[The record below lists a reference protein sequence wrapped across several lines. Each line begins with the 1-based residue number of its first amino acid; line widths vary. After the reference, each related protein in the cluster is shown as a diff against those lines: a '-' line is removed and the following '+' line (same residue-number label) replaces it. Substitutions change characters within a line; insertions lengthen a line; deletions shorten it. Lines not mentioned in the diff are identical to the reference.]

1 MSNMQHQQQPLMNQQ
16 FNQPSMPQLNQQPQQ
31 QSALLPTPTGQHQN
45 NTPIQNIQSQQQQIN
60 PKPATGNE
68 NTILIVRKIPD
79 QLNNPD
85 KMRQHFSKFGQ
96 ILDIQCQFDQKKDA
110 ALIQFSTNQ
119 QAFAAYK
126 SPQSV
131 LNNRF
136 IRLYWY
142 SNYLKQQQNNPA
154 QQQSQ
159 QQQQVQD
166 EPAIKKPAKERL
178 SFNKPNEIHESD
190 LVNPVNKENNS
201 LKTSVSASSL
211 VQATSAG
218 SLVRTVYN
226 NTNNNNEKQGAE
238 SNEPTN
244 LDIGELSL
252 KSESTKAVINEAA
265 KLQEENKKKALM
277 LQMEVKKKAKELME
291 QQIKDQKLLL
301 QKFEQAKT
309 VEEKSQILALVKKLS
324 ESIEKEKEIL
334 SGKLSNIPVKP
345 APPPPH
351 HLKLNNKRLNNTN
364 FLKTTGGGSPNL
376 NKTYPSPGAAN
387 MNKTNPPIGASPV
400 QSNPFSFSRVSVDR
414 RPKQLLFTGLENDQ
428 EKTNIINLI
437 NQIGC
442 QIENT
447 NDQQPLSLTV
457 NFLTRKDAEIV
468 SFYYYYYYLIFQI
481 CLFQK

>member
-1 MSNMQHQQQPLMNQQ
+1 MANMPQQPQQQPLMNHQ
-16 FNQPSMPQLNQQPQQ
+16 FNQTSMPQLHSQQQP
-31 QSALLPTPTGQHQN
+31 ALLPTPTPIFQQHQQQN
-45 NTPIQNIQSQQQQIN
+45 NASIQNIQPQQHQQPIL
-60 PKPATGNE
+60 KQTTGNE
-68 NTILIVRKIPD
+68 NNILIVRKIPD

-110 ALIQFSTNQ
+110 AFIQFATNQ

-142 SNYLKQQQNNPA
+142 SNYLKQQNNPT

-159 QQQQVQD
+159 QQLQQQHQSIQD
-166 EPAIKKPAKERL
+166 EPAVKKPAKERL
-178 SFNKPNEIHESD
+178 SFNKPNEIHDSD
-190 LVNPVNKENNS
+190 LVNPLNKENNS
-201 LKTSVSASSL
+201 LKTSTSASSL
-211 VQATSAG
+211 AQATSTG
-218 SLVRTVYN
+218 SLVRTVF
-226 NTNNNNEKQGAE
+226 NNNNEKQVSEA
-238 SNEPTN
+238 SEPTN
-244 LDIGELSL
+244 LDISELSL
-252 KSESTKAVINEAA
+252 KSDATKAVINEAA

-301 QKFEQAKT
+301 QKYEQAKT

-324 ESIEKEKEIL
+324 DSIEKETGIL
-334 SGKLSNIPVKP
+334 NGKFTTDRPVKP

-376 NKTYPSPGAAN
+376 NKTYPSPGAAG
-387 MNKTNPPIGASPV
+387 MNKINSSPV
-400 QSNPFSFSRVSVDR
+400 TNPFSFSRVSVDR
-414 RPKQLLFTGLENDQ
+414 RPKQLLFTGLENEQ

-468 SFYYYYYYLIFQI
+468 SLYKCRIFF
-481 CLFQK
+481 LK

>member
-1 MSNMQHQQQPLMNQQ
+1 MSNTQQQQQHQQTLMNPSPMSQLHSQQ
-16 FNQPSMPQLNQQPQQ
+16 MP
-31 QSALLPTPTGQHQN
+31 ALLPTPTQNQIVQHQN
-45 NTPIQNIQSQQQQIN
+45 NTPIQNIQSQHQPQIT
-60 PKPATGNE
+60 PKPIIGNE

-96 ILDIQCQFDQKKDA
+96 ILDIQCQFDQNKDA
-110 ALIQFSTNQ
+110 AFIQFATNQ

-142 SNYLKQQQNNPA
+142 SSYLKQQQINPV
-154 QQQSQ
+154 Q
-159 QQQQVQD
+159 QQQQQQQQLKPAQD
-166 EPAIKKPAKERL
+166 EPAVKKPAKERL

-190 LVNPVNKENNS
+190 LVNPLNKENN
-201 LKTSVSASSL
+201 LKTSTSASTL
-211 VQATSAG
+211 IQANNTG
-218 SLVRTVYN
+218 SLVKTVYN
-226 NTNNNNEKQGAE
+226 KNNNEKQSAE
-238 SNEPTN
+238 KSESTN
-244 LDIGELSL
+244 LDMSELSL

-301 QKFEQAKT
+301 KKFEQAKT

-334 SGKLSNIPVKP
+334 NGKLSTLDKPVKP

-376 NKTYPSPGAAN
+376 NKTYPSPGAAGIN
-387 MNKTNPPIGASPV
+387 KMNPSIAVSPA
-400 QSNPFSFSRVSVDR
+400 SNPFSFSRVSVDR
-414 RPKQLLFTGLENDQ
+414 RPKQLLFTGLENEQ

-468 SFYYYYYYLIFQI
+468 SLYSNLIFFYLVL
-481 CLFQK
+481 LF